1 MKKILFT
8 GLAAS
13 AFAFT
18 SCGDKKEEAST
29 GVDKAGLNATEAVE
43 NWKTDVTEGKIVSL
57 WDSLP
62 GSYQADV
69 SGLAHSLGDKVD
81 PEVYDKSMETMMMA
95 AKLLKDKKAIVLE
108 IISESLPAAQDM
120 DSATMEANYDSL
132 VGLLNTVTNSDMKDV
147 EGLKKL
153 DMQKFLGQLEGNIA
167 DLMTLPVS
175 PDAPFTLSDL
185 KSMTTK
191 VLSETADAAEL
202 ELTVKDETE
211 QLKLNKVEDRWVPA
225 EMSASW
231 SEKMIEAK
239 SAIAQI
245 GDMEPMQKGQILGGL
260 TMAQGLIE
268 SLNSANTK
276 EEMQMKAM
284 MAAGQFM
291 GQ

>member
-1 MKKILFT
+1 
-8 GLAAS
+8 
-13 AFAFT
+13 
-18 SCGDKKEEAST
+18 
-29 GVDKAGLNATEAVE
+29 
-43 NWKTDVTEGKIVSL
+43 
-57 WDSLP
+57 
-62 GSYQADV
+62 
-69 SGLAHSLGDKVD
+69 LGDKVD
-81 PEVYDKSMETMMMA
+81 TEVYDKSMETMMMA

-153 DMQKFLGQLEGNIA
+153 DMQKFLGQLEGDIA
-167 DLMTLPVS
+167 NLMTLPVS

-191 VLSETADAAEL
+191 VLSESADAAEL

-225 EMSASW
+225 EISASW